1 MPVGFLDHQ
10 PVSAAGGGE
19 VGVDAAGAGG
29 LVAVADETEKIFV
42 IKCIIWIIGGK
53 WKLISTNDQQFGS
66 SHRQLL
72 LFTKVIYYQGFRL
85 SLILKSKLFHTLI
98 CLD

>member
-1 MPVGFLDHQ
+1 MYQGQFSPWLRYLPVGFLDHQ

-53 WKLISTNDQQFGS
+53 WKLISTNDQQFVV
-66 SHRQLL
+66 HTDN
-72 LFTKVIYYQGFRL
+72 FYYLQRWFIIKG
-85 SLILKSKLFHTLI
+85 
-98 CLD
+98 LDYHWF